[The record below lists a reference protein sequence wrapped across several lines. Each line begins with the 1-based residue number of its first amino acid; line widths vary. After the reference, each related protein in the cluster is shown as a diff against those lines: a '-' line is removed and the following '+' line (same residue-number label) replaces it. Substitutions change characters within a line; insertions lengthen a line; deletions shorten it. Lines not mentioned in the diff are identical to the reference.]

1 MRRQCL
7 AGSCS
12 EADLTCQ
19 ASIRDYRPQRAR
31 SYDGY
36 VRERAFRTTTAT
48 RWGSSLLASSIPYI
62 GLRVR
67 SSQTSA
73 SVRGR
78 GVLPSMSVNPYALA
92 RLAGNHRRRGKL
104 ACLVVRTNAGAEH
117 RVPTPERL
125 FPEWLGPGENAI
137 LNHPLVAT
145 PHAVHQDVNRVGLVD
160 DPVERRFHLAVDS
173 MVAADA
179 CNLLLETLVIRR

>member
-12 EADLTCQ
+12 EADLTGQ
-19 ASIRDYRPQRAR
+19 ASIRDYRPQLAR
-31 SYDGY
+31 YYDGY
-36 VRERAFRTTTAT
+36 VRERRFRTTTAT
-48 RWGSSLLASSIPYI
+48 RWGSSLLGSSIPYT

-92 RLAGNHRRRGKL
+92 RLA
-104 ACLVVRTNAGAEH
+104 ATN
-117 RVPTPERL
+117 T
-125 FPEWLGPGENAI
+125 FP
-137 LNHPLVAT
+137 V
-145 PHAVHQDVNRVGLVD
+145 
-160 DPVERRFHLAVDS
+160 
-173 MVAADA
+173 
-179 CNLLLETLVIRR
+179 